1 MVGISGGVDSA
12 VAALLLKQQGHE
24 VIGAFMKNWEDEDE
38 QGYCQADQD
47 YQDSLAVCEKIG
59 IPLLKTNFAQ
69 EYRKNVFA
77 DFLREYQRGR
87 TPNPDVLCNREIKF
101 KSFLQFAERNGADF
115 LATGHYAGLKVD
127 KGRVQLTQARDQ
139 NKDQTYF
146 LYALDQQQLSK
157 ALFPLGGLVKQKVRQ
172 LASDFDLPVADKKDS
187 TGICFIGERPFADFI
202 GQYLPDQP
210 GNMVDEQ
217 SKVIGTH
224 NGLMYY
230 TLGQRQGLGIGGS
243 RQASGEPWYVAG
255 KDISSNQLLVVQGH
269 DHPLMMASELE
280 AKSLN
285 WIDGQ
290 APAESFHCLI
300 KSRYRQQ
307 AQPGLVRV
315 TRDGCQVVFDQ
326 PQRSLTPGQSV
337 VFYQDEYCLGGG
349 IIEAVEGQWP
359 RQ

>member
-24 VIGAFMKNWEDEDE
+24 VIGAFMKNWEEDDE
-38 QGYCQADQD
+38 QGFCQADQD
-47 YQDSLAVCEKIG
+47 YQDSLAVCDKIG
-59 IPLLKTNFAQ
+59 IPLLKTNFAR

-101 KSFLQFAERNGADF
+101 KYFLQFAQRHGAEF
-115 LATGHYAGLKVD
+115 IATGHYAGLNRDQSTV
-127 KGRVQLTQARDQ
+127 RLLQAKDQ

-146 LYALDQQQLSK
+146 LHALNQQQLSK
-157 ALFPLGGLVKQKVRQ
+157 AMFPLAGLIKSEVRQ
-172 LASDFDLPVADKKDS
+172 LAADYDLPVADKKDS

-210 GNMVDEQ
+210 GEMVDEQ
-217 SKVIGTH
+217 GQVIGSH

-243 RQASGEPWYVAG
+243 AESSGKPWYVAG
-255 KDISSNQLLVVQGH
+255 KDVSSNQLLVVQGN
-269 DHPLMMASELE
+269 DHPLMRASELE
-280 AKSLN
+280 AKNLN
-285 WIDGQ
+285 WIEGQ
-290 APAESFHCLI
+290 PPAYSFHCLI

-307 AQPGLVRV
+307 AQPGLVQVTETGCRV
-315 TRDGCQVVFDQ
+315 EFLH

-349 IIEAVEGQWP
+349 IIETVKGQW
-359 RQ
+359 RGQ